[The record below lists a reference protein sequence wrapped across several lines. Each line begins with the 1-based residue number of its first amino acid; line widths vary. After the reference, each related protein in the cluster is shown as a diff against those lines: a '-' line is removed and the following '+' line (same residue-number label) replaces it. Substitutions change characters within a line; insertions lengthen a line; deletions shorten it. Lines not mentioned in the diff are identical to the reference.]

1 MKTVDVSKPLDIKKI
16 EKVIATGEEIEVSS
30 YILSREFD
38 EFVNNLLTV
47 FISECN
53 LERTL
58 SSLSY
63 STDELLANANKANC
77 KRVFFAAKHLDI
89 NNADDYKKGMLTFST
104 ETTVNNEL
112 YQKLQADNKFFI
124 KFRLSFR
131 DEIIKLEVINNA
143 VLTEIEKQRIAL
155 KMESAKKYNSME
167 EALTDIDRT
176 EGSGLGLIIIILMLK
191 QLGITKDC
199 LQLGCENGETYAR
212 IILPINELAP
222 LPTFDEFSDLECI

>member
-1 MKTVDVSKPLDIKKI
+1 
-16 EKVIATGEEIEVSS
+16 
-30 YILSREFD
+30 
-38 EFVNNLLTV
+38 
-47 FISECN
+47 
-53 LERTL
+53 
-58 SSLSY
+58 
-63 STDELLANANKANC
+63 
-77 KRVFFAAKHLDI
+77 
-89 NNADDYKKGMLTFST
+89 MLTFST
-104 ETTVNNEL
+104 ETTVNKEL

-212 IILPINELAP
+212 IILPINDC
-222 LPTFDEFSDLECI
+222 TTSNI